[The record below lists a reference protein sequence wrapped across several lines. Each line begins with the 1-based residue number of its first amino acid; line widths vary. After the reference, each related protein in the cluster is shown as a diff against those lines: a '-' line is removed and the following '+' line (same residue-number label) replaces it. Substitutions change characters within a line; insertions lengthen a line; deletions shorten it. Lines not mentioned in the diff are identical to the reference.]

1 MTSLQGFVEAP
12 RKAPKIIISFYG
24 KMLFVDIDKTMWY
37 LGPIL
42 LVCALHHGVKF
53 AVSCVFPKL
62 ELVVE
67 DFLLAPLLHL
77 LLLIGLCHT
86 RVDVL
91 YIGLL
96 RFLLLCVRFEVNF
109 WIHPGY
115 FSGPMIPPARPAL
128 AYRLW
133 WWWPWRR
140 QKESQKLKRPCLI
153 DGKPALVTLHHTDCA
168 LMMRWWQWRW
178 RDHFWL

>member
-128 AYRLW
+128 AYSDDNDDFDCDDDGHDDD
-133 WWWPWRR
+133 
-140 QKESQKLKRPCLI
+140 KKRV
-153 DGKPALVTLHHTDCA
+153 KS
-168 LMMRWWQWRW
+168 W
-178 RDHFWL
+178 RDLV